1 MSKVV
6 IKEVNNLYLDELGI
20 TSPSEIDIE
29 AIAFYKDAI
38 VKSEVLT
45 GCEARIIG
53 AGDQA
58 IITVNSQSDRERQR
72 FSIGHELGHWFKDRG
87 KIGNLCSHDDM
98 NSRCKGLAPKE
109 KIANSFASELLMPNY
124 LVKDII
130 KDSPLTLDTV
140 GLIKD
145 SFKTSFMAS
154 LRKTIS
160 TNYHMGFFA
169 CYDAKGKRKYFSKN
183 SDLHYY
189 FSPPQQAPSGS
200 CVFDLIFNDSK
211 EQSAKILDGS
221 VWCRNDSASHIVV
234 HEHAFHYHNGDYIT
248 IVWWE
253 DEEPIWK
260 ANESMN

>member
-6 IKEVNNLYLDELGI
+6 IKEVNNLYVGELGI

-38 VKSEVLT
+38 VKSEELT

-58 IITVNSQSDRERQR
+58 IITVNSQSDRVRQR

-87 KIGNLCSHDDM
+87 KIGNLCSHDDI
-98 NSRCKGLAPKE
+98 NSRCMGLAPKE

-130 KDSPLTLDTV
+130 KGSPLTLDTV
-140 GLIKD
+140 GLIKG

-169 CYDAKGKRKYFSKN
+169 CYDPKGKRKYFSKN
-183 SDLHYY
+183 SDLHYD
-189 FSPPQQAPSGS
+189 FSPPQEAPTGS
-200 CVFDLIFNDSK
+200 CVFDLIFNNTK
-211 EQSAKILDGS
+211 EQSAKTLDGS
-221 VWCRNDSASHIVV
+221 VWCRNDSASQIIV

-260 ANESMN
+260 ANEAMN